1 MLKLA
6 VDVVAVVGYVFMSV
20 VTFWVGA
27 YVKYLFE
34 TEKEARD
41 NGLTLEDWLNG
52 EVISDGPLFGRKGET
67 LLKSIIWPIY
77 IPLSLVFL
85 AFFGMIKLFSLPF
98 KKMFG
103 ITKRKDALES
113 DQTGSYN
120 SPEFK

>member
-6 VDVVAVVGYVFMSV
+6 VDVAVVVGYVFMSV
-20 VTFWVGA
+20 VTFWVGS
-27 YVKYLFE
+27 YVKYLFD
-34 TEKEARD
+34 TEKEVRD

-52 EVISDGPLFGRKGET
+52 EVADTLFGRRGQAVFR
-67 LLKSIIWPIY
+67 SIIWPVY
-77 IPLSLVFL
+77 IPISLTFL

-103 ITKRKDALES
+103 ITKRKDALKS
-113 DQTGSYN
+113 DQVGSYN